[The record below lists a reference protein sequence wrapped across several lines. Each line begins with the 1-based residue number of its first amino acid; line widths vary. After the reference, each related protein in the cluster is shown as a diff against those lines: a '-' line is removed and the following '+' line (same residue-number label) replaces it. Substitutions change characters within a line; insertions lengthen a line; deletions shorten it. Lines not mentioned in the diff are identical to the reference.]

1 MNEVNA
7 RPEPGP
13 LVNERV
19 LRFRDLRVIGAE
31 GEQIGIV
38 QSRQALTMAREQ
50 GLDLVLVSPTATP
63 PVAKI
68 IDYGRFKYLT
78 EKQQKESKRK
88 QQEVKGIKI
97 SPRIAEH
104 DIAFLLNR
112 AIEFLKEGHKVKV
125 TCQFRSRE
133 VTHPELGRQRLDRM
147 AEQLKDIAVIDRTP
161 SMEGRLMIMVLS
173 PKPQTGSKKQHAK
186 AEDKQNGGEAV
197 QDHRN
202 RKDHPAPV
210 AQ

>member
-1 MNEVNA
+1 
-7 RPEPGP
+7 
-13 LVNERV
+13 
-19 LRFRDLRVIGAE
+19 VIGAE